1 MTEKLTDNDSLGELM
16 TSLQSVQ
23 TDFQTGKNNIV
34 SALGSPFV
42 ATDKLDVTKTK
53 IETLKNTFA
62 ANLTNKNVS
71 ASKTESIQ
79 SLIGKVSSIKNIL
92 KIAKS
97 ENSFVSMSSKYFYP
111 YGQAEGLVKRV
122 VLEINSLSFR
132 PNLVFILAKD
142 SYSNY
147 TTIAFDSTMNLRP
160 DLILCINEQYRPSIR
175 QYISRFQNNTYDTDT
190 YSNNSATGFFTN
202 GFRIPID
209 LDDTGIATTVSWFA
223 IKYE

>member
-1 MTEKLTDNDSLGELM
+1 MIEKLNENASLSDLITTFGNVKNELQI
-16 TSLQSVQ
+16 S
-23 TDFQTGKNNIV
+23 KNNI
-34 SALGSPFV
+34 ANTLGNPFV
-42 ATDKLDVTKTK
+42 GTDKLDVTKTK
-53 IETLKNTFA
+53 IETLKNAFA
-62 ANLTNKNVS
+62 ANLTSKNVS
-71 ASKTESIQ
+71 ASKNESMQ
-79 SLIGKVSSIKNIL
+79 SLIDKVKSIKNIL
-92 KIAKS
+92 KTAKS
-97 ENSFVSMSSKYFYP
+97 EDSFISISSKYFYP
-111 YGQAEGLVKRV
+111 YGQTEGLVKRV

-190 YSNNSATGFFTN
+190 YSNNNATGFFTN